1 MAVLKMPIPA
11 FTTFYQGTIFR
22 HGIAFNP
29 MKPGSFIWAA
39 ISPSITLMRR
49 TLSPPL
55 RLALIPCNFRSRY
68 LRVLG
73 LQQNRCEQI
82 LFVWSAALSGPH
94 LHLLNLKWASGKACW
109 MPLAQPHFTKRLLS
123 FLQGPKYSAI
133 GQGKGRPS
141 SIF

>member
-29 MKPGSFIWAA
+29 MKPGSFIWAE

-49 TLSPPL
+49 TLSPL
-55 RLALIPCNFRSRY
+55 FRLAWSPCNFRSRY
-68 LRVLG
+68 RRVLG
-73 LQQNRCEQI
+73 LQQNRCEQM
-82 LFVWSAALSGPH
+82 LFVWSAALLGPH

-109 MPLAQPHFTKRLLS
+109 MLLAQPHFTKRLLRS
-123 FLQGPKYSAI
+123 LQGPKYSAI
-133 GQGKGRPS
+133 GRGKGRPS